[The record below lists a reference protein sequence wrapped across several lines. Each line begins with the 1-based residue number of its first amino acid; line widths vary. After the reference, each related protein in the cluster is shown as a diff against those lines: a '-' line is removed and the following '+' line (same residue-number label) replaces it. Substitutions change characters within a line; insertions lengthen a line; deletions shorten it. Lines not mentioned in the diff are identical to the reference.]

1 MARLPGGTSRRGS
14 LIRRGRGTIANV
26 AFPKLACLR
35 PQIGHALNP
44 AAPAAITRLQTWIA
58 AWANQVVDMGL
69 LDADSRAAGRTPAWV
84 KANPPSCARP
94 CEHRA
99 ILAGPG
105 FYEIA
110 SRPKMLVF
118 TSFRISASAGQNLAD

>member
-1 MARLPGGTSRRGS
+1 MAGLP
-14 LIRRGRGTIANV
+14 GTIAQA

-35 PQIGHALNP
+35 TPNRPRAHRSGRASRDHTPADVDRGLGQPGRGHGP
-44 AAPAAITRLQTWIA
+44 A
-58 AWANQVVDMGL
+58 
-69 LDADSRAAGRTPAWV
+69 DADGRAAGRTPAWV

-94 CEHRA
+94 CEHRM

-105 FYEIA
+105 FDGSG

-118 TSFRISASAGQNLAD
+118 TSSAFPPRRAKI